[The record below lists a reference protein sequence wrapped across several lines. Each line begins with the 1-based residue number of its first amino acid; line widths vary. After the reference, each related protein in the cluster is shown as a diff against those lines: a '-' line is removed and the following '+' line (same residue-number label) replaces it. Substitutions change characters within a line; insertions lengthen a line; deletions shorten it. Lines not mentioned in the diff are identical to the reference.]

1 MKKITF
7 YSLLI
12 AAAVML
18 NACSTSPICV
28 TSSVT
33 PLQGKIMAENLGKT
47 DGEDTA
53 YSILGLFMIGR
64 PDLDLAIKNAVSK
77 KSADTLINVNC
88 YETWG
93 WFLLFSSTT
102 VKVEGDAI
110 KFTAQDA
117 EAKGKKR

>member
-7 YSLLI
+7 YAAL
-12 AAAVML
+12 AAVLFL

-64 PDLDLAIKNAVSK
+64 PDLDLAIKNAVNK

-93 WFLLFSSTT
+93 WFLLFTSTT

-110 KFTAQDA
+110 KFTAQDS
-117 EAKGKKR
+117 ETKGKKR